1 MRTAVG
7 LIDRVSAC
15 HSAGVGMLN
24 HHRRWFLKL
33 MHEAPRRFSVIDVEI
48 THCLSTVLDRCF
60 PPTARSRCRREISI
74 SGTDLMRILSVSQR
88 LNSLESEVQ
97 GWRQLIATFIVDL
110 IKPTNNC
117 CVICRCVRKCVPR
130 EACSC
135 RLLQRSV
142 FTNLID
148 NRPIVVG
155 IHHHANIG
163 EILCCSSHHRRA
175 TNIDE
180 FNPRRR

>member
-1 MRTAVG
+1 MRKVIG
-7 LIDRVSAC
+7 LINRVSAC

-24 HHRRWFLKL
+24 HHRCWVPEL

-48 THCLSTVLDRCF
+48 AHCFSTVLDRCF
-60 PPTARSRCRREISI
+60 PPTALGRCRREISI
-74 SGTDLMRILSVSQR
+74 SGADLMRILSVSQR
-88 LNSLESEVQ
+88 FNSLESKVK
-97 GWRQLIATFIVDL
+97 GWRQLIATFIVNL
-110 IKPTNNC
+110 IKPTNNR
-117 CVICRCVRKCVPR
+117 CVIRRCVRKCVPR

-135 RLLQRSV
+135 RLLQRTV

-163 EILCCSSHHRRA
+163 EILCCSSHHRWT

-180 FNPRRR
+180 FNPGRR